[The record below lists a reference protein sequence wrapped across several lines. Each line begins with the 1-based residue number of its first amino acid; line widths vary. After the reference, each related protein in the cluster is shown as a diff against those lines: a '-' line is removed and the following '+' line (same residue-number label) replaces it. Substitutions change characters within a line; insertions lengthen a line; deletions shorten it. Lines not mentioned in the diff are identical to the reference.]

1 MYSNINIIIQLL
13 SGILA
18 FFIVATCHEYTRA
31 AISTALGDVIP
42 KNEKT
47 LTLNPLKHVE
57 PVGAMFF
64 IITYLLGY
72 GAFGWSRT
80 ANTSSLYY
88 KNRKRDALLVAI
100 LPTVANM
107 VLAFIALL
115 LWKMLPYGNMVSTF
129 LNTLVFYNVA
139 FAICNCLPIP
149 PMDCV
154 KVLSLLMPANKY
166 FKYMQYEKIIQ
177 AIFLVLLIFGVFRA
191 ILNTALMLVVIGMDK
206 LLFFL

>member
-1 MYSNINIIIQLL
+1 MYSNINIFVQLL

-18 FFIVATCHEYTRA
+18 FFMVAVCHEYTRA
-31 AISTALGDVIP
+31 AISTVLGDVLP
-42 KNEKT
+42 KNEKA

-72 GAFGWSRT
+72 GAFGWSR
-80 ANTSSLYY
+80 AVNTSSLYY
-88 KNRKRDALLVAI
+88 KKRKRDALLVAI
-100 LPTVANM
+100 LPTVAN
-107 VLAFIALL
+107 VIFAFAALI
-115 LWKMLPYGNMVSTF
+115 LWKVVPYGNVVSTF

-139 FAICNCLPIP
+139 FAICNCLPVP

-154 KVLSLLMPANKY
+154 KVLSLLLPANQY

-177 AIFLVLLIFGVFRA
+177 AVFLVLLIFGVFRT
-191 ILNTALMLVVIGMDK
+191 ILNTILMLVVNAMNA
-206 LLFFL
+206 LLFFV